1 MARFEKRNYFKKTPK
16 EECGILTLKLS
27 DELDLPVFKIETALR
42 SLGVSLQGDCS
53 DEEYS
58 FYKDLVCSKYE
69 LLNPYIIEEQDFSK
83 NLDEQ
88 LRGFD
93 EIYID
98 TAPIIHE
105 DWFLYFIANV
115 IPVLRRRRKKL
126 VILEKTFEEL
136 HGLKNN
142 DLKSKE
148 VRLRATI
155 RPTLIKI
162 LAKKGLVK
170 IMDTGSIGIADDH
183 LVKLFERRGKNKD
196 ILLIT
201 QDRELSERIVLL
213 QEDLNKNI
221 EIPHYS
227 FFERL
232 FHRNFIDEDINR
244 KVIASKLLEGGNLL
258 RLYICPICK
267 DSYYDKVIDCEGFA
281 ICSSCYY
288 DLKEMELEKQIKSDK
303 SAELEK
309 QAELIRKA
317 ELERIIEEKEYINNK
332 ITVATK
338 IKKRRVRIRL
348 LISLVFLLFL
358 VLTYF
363 IYS

>member
-1 MARFEKRNYFKKTPK
+1 M
-16 EECGILTLKLS
+16 
-27 DELDLPVFKIETALR
+27 
-42 SLGVSLQGDCS
+42 SLQSDCND
-53 DEEYS
+53 DEYD

-69 LLNPYIIEEQDFSK
+69 LLDSYIIKDEGFSK

-88 LRGFD
+88 IRGFD
-93 EIYID
+93 ELYID

-162 LAKKGLVK
+162 LAKRGLVK
-170 IMDTGSIGIADDH
+170 IVDTGSIGIADDH
-183 LVKLFERRGKNKD
+183 LVKLFRRRGINKD

-213 QEDLNKNI
+213 QEILNKNI

-227 FFERL
+227 FLERL
-232 FHRNFIDEDINR
+232 FHRHFIDEDIHK
-244 KVIASKLLEGGNLL
+244 KVIACKLLEGGNLL
-258 RLYICPICK
+258 RLYICPVCK
-267 DSYYDKVIDCEGFA
+267 DSYYDKILDCEGFV

-288 DLKEMELEKQIKSDK
+288 DIKELELEKQVKLDET
-303 SAELEK
+303 AELEK
-309 QAELIRKA
+309 EAELKRKS
-317 ELERIIEEKEYINNK
+317 ELQRILEEKEYIKNK
-332 ITVATK
+332 TTVETK
-338 IKKRRVRIRL
+338 IKKTKRKIRIVVISVFILIFSL
-348 LISLVFLLFL
+348 LVIFFL
-358 VLTYF
+358 
-363 IYS
+363 

>member
-1 MARFEKRNYFKKTPK
+1 MARFDKMNYFRKAPKK
-16 EECGILTLKLS
+16 ECGLLALKLS
-27 DELDLPVFKIETALR
+27 KELNLPVSKIETALR
-42 SLGVSLQGDCS
+42 SLGVSLQGECS
-53 DEEYS
+53 DDEYDL
-58 FYKDLVCSKYE
+58 YKDLVCSKYE
-69 LLNPYIIEEQDFSK
+69 LLNPYIIDNQELAK

-88 LRGFD
+88 IRGFD

-105 DWFLYFIANV
+105 DWFLYFVANV

-142 DLKSKE
+142 DLKTKE

-155 RPTLIKI
+155 RPTLIKS
-162 LAKKGLVK
+162 LAKKGLAK

-183 LVKLFERRGKNKD
+183 LVKLFRRRGKSKD

-213 QEDLNKNI
+213 QEELNKNI

-232 FHRNFIDEDINR
+232 FHRHFIDEDIHK
-244 KVIASKLLEGGNLL
+244 KVIACKLLEGGKLL
-258 RLYICPICK
+258 RLYICPVCK
-267 DSYYDKVIDCEGFA
+267 DSYYDKILDCEGFV

-288 DLKEMELEKQIKSDK
+288 DLKELDEVKQIKLDK
-303 SAELEK
+303 NAELEK
-309 QAELIRKA
+309 QAELERKA
-317 ELERIIEEKEYINNK
+317 ELNRILEEKEYLKNK
-332 ITVATK
+332 TTVAKK
-338 IKKRRVRIRL
+338 IKKRKMQIRVSLIIVILVIL
-348 LISLVFLLFL
+348 LIVFLN
-358 VLTYF
+358 
-363 IYS
+363 